1 MEDKHTYKMYAIV
14 LRQLDG
20 INSGIQA
27 AHGVCEYIWKHLGDE
42 DLHQWLQEDKTLVVL
57 NGGGSQE
64 MEETKRLFLESG
76 IKFETF
82 EEEDLG
88 NLTTCIALLADE
100 RVWDQET
107 WPKFEKVRD
116 ALRAAGDTTP
126 DTVLMSEW
134 EKGVGGHCNSVKKR
148 ILNNMRTV

>member
-27 AHGVCEYIWKHLGDE
+27 AHGVCEYIWKHIGAS

-116 ALRAAGDTTP
+116 ALRAGGDTTP

-134 EKGVGGHCNSVKKR
+134 EEGVGGHCNAVKKQ
-148 ILNNMRTV
+148 ILNNLRTV